1 MPFAIL
7 YLLLNSNIIIF
18 GLVPLHMILTFNML
32 TYGRKLTEH
41 ITSISIE
48 SFELF
53 ESIKFGQ
60 INQYQMEIINMGITM
75 IFLKLCS
82 SLLELYVKSMI
93 SSNIGDIIN
102 HVHYKINPKRNVL
115 YYENMI
121 VHILLNIPSTIIF
134 MCYYTYNILLF
145 SYMMLIVLSSISII
159 MVYLTNL
166 LNVKKNINK
175 LLLEQKEQHLID
187 LLHNKEEQNKENKE
201 LLIQMELRD
210 NLRYNQYIYNI
221 LINLVNDITIKL
233 SMYLIAFI
241 GAICFANKTMNKT
254 EVLFLVF
261 NSGSFITHL
270 NELNGIVK
278 EYFK

>member
-1 MPFAIL
+1 
-7 YLLLNSNIIIF
+7 
-18 GLVPLHMILTFNML
+18 
-32 TYGRKLTEH
+32 
-41 ITSISIE
+41 
-48 SFELF
+48 
-53 ESIKFGQ
+53 
-60 INQYQMEIINMGITM
+60 
-75 IFLKLCS
+75 
-82 SLLELYVKSMI
+82 
-93 SSNIGDIIN
+93 
-102 HVHYKINPKRNVL
+102 
-115 YYENMI
+115 
-121 VHILLNIPSTIIF
+121 
-134 MCYYTYNILLF
+134 
-145 SYMMLIVLSSISII
+145 